1 MCQSVC
7 YPLKADEKVQQMKN
21 KIIVPARYTI
31 ANTNSGIRK
40 LILEKL
46 VSMTYELLTSDP
58 SEYDLHN

>member
-1 MCQSVC
+1 MPVNMLPLQSRREN
-7 YPLKADEKVQQMKN
+7 ATNEN

>member
-1 MCQSVC
+1 MC
-7 YPLKADEKVQQMKN
+7 YPSKADEKMQQMKI

>member
-1 MCQSVC
+1 MPINMLPLQSRREN
-7 YPLKADEKVQQMKN
+7 AANKN

-46 VSMTYELLTSDP
+46 VSMT
-58 SEYDLHN
+58 